1 MNCTDEGW
9 GLPMLQVSTL
19 CRAAGRIIPGHH
31 PVGNDTDKGRKQQCQ
46 NPVQPYVLSRERL
59 RTAGRG
65 RLYPLVLIISKSSHH
80 YLLCG
85 KIINIFAKK

>member
-1 MNCTDEGW
+1 
-9 GLPMLQVSTL
+9 MLQVSTL
-19 CRAAGRIIPGHH
+19 YRAAGRIIPGHN

-46 NPVQPYVLSRERL
+46 
-59 RTAGRG
+59 
-65 RLYPLVLIISKSSHH
+65 YPCGLCSVPGKAEDCGTGKAVPACVNNIKKQSH

>member
-1 MNCTDEGW
+1 
-9 GLPMLQVSTL
+9 MLQVSML
-19 CRAAGRIIPGHH
+19 CRAAGRIIPGHN

-46 NPVQPYVLSRERL
+46 YPVRPYVLSWERL

-65 RLYPLVLIISKSSHH
+65 KAEDCGTGKAAPACVNNIKKQSH

>member
-9 GLPMLQVSTL
+9 VLPMLQVSAL
-19 CRAAGRIIPGHH
+19 CRAVGRIIPEHH

-46 NPVQPYVLSRERL
+46 YPVRPYVLSRERL

-65 RLYPLVLIISKSSHH
+65 KLYPLVLIISKSSPII
-80 YLLCG
+80 CFVG
-85 KIINIFAKK
+85 K